1 MRLREYEKRGGGG
14 REQAHI
20 TAMVPTEAANQKK
33 CVPSRKRCTLLLLIL
48 LLLDL
53 GDEGRMQPW
62 GGCATRQETLR
73 AGWWAWWAGEDGAG
87 HKTTAEV

>member
-1 MRLREYEKRGGGG
+1 
-14 REQAHI
+14 
-20 TAMVPTEAANQKK
+20 MVPTEAANQKK
-33 CVPSRKRCTLLLLIL
+33 CVPSSQRCTLLLLL

-73 AGWWAWWAGEDGAG
+73 AGWWARWAGEDGAG
-87 HKTTAEV
+87 HKTTAEDPKGCSCFGRLDADRFCDAAA